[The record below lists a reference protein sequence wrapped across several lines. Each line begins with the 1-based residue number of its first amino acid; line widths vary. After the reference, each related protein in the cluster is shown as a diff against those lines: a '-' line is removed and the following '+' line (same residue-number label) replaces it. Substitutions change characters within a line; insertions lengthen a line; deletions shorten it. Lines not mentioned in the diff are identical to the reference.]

1 LQDIRHAAVAIKET
15 DAVDAPVTATG
26 GDVVVVEGHVSAVE
40 AADADVEDARDERRA
55 VVLWYGYAASA
66 NRAEV

>member
-1 LQDIRHAAVAIKET
+1 
-15 DAVDAPVTATG
+15 
-26 GDVVVVEGHVSAVE
+26 VE
-40 AADADVEDARDERRA
+40 AADADVEDARDERKS